1 MSDLSSD
8 SDVESSVSASEVSS
22 YSSSE
27 IEEFEEGT
35 VSLSMRQHGTQ
46 RVSGDGIEPYADEPI
61 ASSEWLRVYHSE
73 QQKVNEQFTE
83 LQRRLDK
90 EVAINTWYVFGL

>member
-22 YSSSE
+22 YSLSE

-46 RVSGDGIEPYADEPI
+46 S
-61 ASSEWLRVYHSE
+61 
-73 QQKVNEQFTE
+73 
-83 LQRRLDK
+83 QRRWDR
-90 EVAINTWYVFGL
+90 AICR

>member
-46 RVSGDGIEPYADEPI
+46 RVDGDWTSGKQANSTACLCI
-61 ASSEWLRVYHSE
+61 
-73 QQKVNEQFTE
+73 
-83 LQRRLDK
+83 
-90 EVAINTWYVFGL
+90 